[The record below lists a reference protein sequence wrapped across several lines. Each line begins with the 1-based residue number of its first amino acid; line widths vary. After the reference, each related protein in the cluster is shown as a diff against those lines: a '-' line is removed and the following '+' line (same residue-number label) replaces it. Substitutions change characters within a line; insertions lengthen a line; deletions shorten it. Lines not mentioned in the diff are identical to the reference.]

1 MVTNDRLKTE
11 KNEDSLGG
19 ELLGEEEVFRRD
31 GERGGEVDASQ
42 ELRHD
47 DELERIKKM
56 KWKMKSKKMKLKRMN
71 D

>member
-1 MVTNDRLKTE
+1 M
-11 KNEDSLGG
+11 
-19 ELLGEEEVFRRD
+19 FRRD

-56 KWKMKSKKMKLKRMN
+56 KWKMKSKKLKLKRMN